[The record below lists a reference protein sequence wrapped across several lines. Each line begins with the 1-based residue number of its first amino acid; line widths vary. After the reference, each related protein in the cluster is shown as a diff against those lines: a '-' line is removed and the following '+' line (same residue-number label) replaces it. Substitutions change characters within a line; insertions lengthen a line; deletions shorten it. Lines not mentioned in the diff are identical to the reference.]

1 MIILSVLLP
10 VYGINSIKTKKKNK
24 CAIEY
29 FLISLSELCCL
40 GREPSNFS
48 FAAVVEIFWKSQSS
62 TWMQRFL
69 FSVL

>member
-10 VYGINSIKTKKKNK
+10 VYGINGIQTKKTKR
-24 CAIEY
+24 AIELMY

-62 TWMQRFL
+62 T
-69 FSVL
+69 